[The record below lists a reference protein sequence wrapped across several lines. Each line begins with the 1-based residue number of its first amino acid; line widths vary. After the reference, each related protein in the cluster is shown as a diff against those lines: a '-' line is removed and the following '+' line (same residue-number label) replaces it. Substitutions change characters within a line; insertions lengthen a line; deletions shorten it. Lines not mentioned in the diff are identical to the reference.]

1 MSDNIEVIFKIEG
14 ESADEQWVET
24 IEAKV
29 VGDSLYILQKSP
41 FNAYEVSLFD
51 KVKAEGELNGY
62 PLITEVVEKSG
73 NSTVRLIVLNEIT
86 NPLCSLSSGSLSKNW
101 VATYESANSKLIAV
115 NVPPEANYKEVIK
128 LLEGGAKFQFW
139 DFEEAD
145 CAQNDH

>member
-1 MSDNIEVIFKIEG
+1 MSDNINVIFKIEG

-24 IEAKV
+24 IEVKV
-29 VGDSLYILQKSP
+29 AGDSLYILQKSP

-86 NPLCSLSSGSLSKNW
+86 NPLFPQFWEPLEKLGCS
-101 VATYESANSKLIAV
+101 YESANSKLISV
-115 NVPPEANYKEVIK
+115 NIPPEADYKEVIK
-128 LLEGGAKFQFW
+128 LLEGGAKFKFW

-145 CAQNDH
+145 CAQDDL

>member
-86 NPLCSLSSGSLSKNW
+86 HPLFPQFWEPLEKLGC
-101 VATYESANSKLIAV
+101 TYESANSKLIAV